1 MRPPVFRVQSNNAD
15 ATAGRVVWA
24 PAKSFWNG
32 ALVLGA
38 VAFAPATASVES
50 VLLFATLTYITLL
63 LGHSI
68 GMHRRLIHQSFDCP
82 KWLERVLVYL
92 GVVVGMA
99 GPIGILRIHDIRD
112 WAQREPACHDF
123 FAHRQPLW
131 LDALWQLTCR
141 FEFDRPPTFT
151 VEPDVSEDPWYR
163 WLERTWM
170 LQQIPIAAVLFAV
183 GGWAWVVWG
192 VFVRVSVSVSGHW
205 VVTYLTHNPGPVAWR
220 VPDAGV
226 QASNLAGYGLVTMG
240 ECWHNNHHA
249 FPESARMGL
258 HEGEA
263 DPGWCVIVV
272 LHRLG
277 LITRVGLPRDEAL
290 REDLLRANA

>member
-1 MRPPVFRVQSNNAD
+1 M
-15 ATAGRVVWA
+15 
-24 PAKSFWNG
+24 KSMWNG

-38 VAFAPATASVES
+38 LALAPATASVES
-50 VLLFATLTYITLL
+50 VLVFAALTYITLL
-63 LGHSI
+63 LGHSV

-82 KWLERVLVYL
+82 KWLERLLVYL

-99 GPIGILRIHDIRD
+99 GPIGILKIHDIRD
-112 WAQREPACHDF
+112 WAQREPQCHDF
-123 FAHRQPLW
+123 FAHRKPLW

-141 FEFDRPPTFT
+141 FEFERPPTFN
-151 VEPDVSEDPWYR
+151 VEPEISKDPWYR

-170 LQQIPIAAVLFAV
+170 LQQVPIAAVLFAV

-192 VFVRVSVSVSGHW
+192 VFVRVSVSVTGHW
-205 VVTYLTHNPGPVAWR
+205 VVTYLTHNPGPGLWR

-226 QASNLAGYGLVTMG
+226 QASNLAGYGLITMG

-258 HEGEA
+258 CANEV
-263 DPGWCVIVV
+263 DPGWWVIA
-272 LHRLG
+272 LLRRLG
-277 LITRVGLPRDEAL
+277 LITRVGLPRDETM

>member
-1 MRPPVFRVQSNNAD
+1 LSSAD

-24 PAKSFWNG
+24 PVKSLWNG
-32 ALVLGA
+32 ALVLCA
-38 VAFAPATASVES
+38 LVFAPGTASVDS
-50 VLLFATLTYITLL
+50 MLVFATLTYATLL
-63 LGHSI
+63 LGHSV

-99 GPIGILRIHDIRD
+99 GPIGILKIHDIRD
-112 WAQREPACHDF
+112 WAQREPNCHDF

-141 FEFDRPPTFT
+141 FEFDRPPTFI
-151 VEPDVSEDPWYR
+151 VEPEVSADPWYQ

-170 LQQIPIAAVLFAV
+170 LQQVPIAAVLFAI

-192 VFVRVSVSVSGHW
+192 VFVRVSVSVGGHW
-205 VVTYLTHNPGPVAWR
+205 VVTYLTHNPGPGLWR

-226 QASNLAGYGLVTMG
+226 QASNLAGYGLITMG

-258 HEGEA
+258 CENEA
-263 DPGWCVIVV
+263 DPGWWVIA
-272 LHRLG
+272 LLRRAG
-277 LITRVGLPRDEAL
+277 LITRVGLPRDETM
-290 REDLLRANA
+290 REDLLRANT